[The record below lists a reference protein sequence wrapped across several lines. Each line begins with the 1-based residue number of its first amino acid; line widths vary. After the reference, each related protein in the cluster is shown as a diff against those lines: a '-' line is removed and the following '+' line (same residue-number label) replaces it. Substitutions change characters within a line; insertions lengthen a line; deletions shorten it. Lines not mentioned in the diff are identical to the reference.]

1 MVQKY
6 NSASGAS
13 KKNVV
18 TLLDYTTE
26 EIRQIIQDAKTLKR
40 NRLTDE
46 NKILHNKTG
55 VLIFEKPSLR
65 THISFD
71 TALHELGGHPI
82 TLSSHMVQM
91 GKRESVRDIAKN
103 LERLV
108 HLIIARTHSHQ
119 TIEELALYS
128 SIPVINA
135 LSDKFHPCQAM
146 AFAMTLSEHIGDT
159 KKVNVV
165 FVGDGNNVCNSL
177 MVVCAQLGYN
187 FTAASPKGY
196 EPDSSIVET
205 CAILAKTNGGSLSIT
220 NDPYSCLNNANVL
233 YTDVW
238 ASMGQETEADYRKK
252 HFAGYQVN
260 MNMLSKAPSD
270 VLVSHCLPAHREEEI
285 TSEVLDSEHSIA
297 LDEAENRLHIQ
308 KSIIVHL
315 FS

>member
-1 MVQKY
+1 MVQ
-6 NSASGAS
+6 NSNTAPGSS

-26 EIRQIIQDAKTLKR
+26 EIRHIIHDGKILKR
-40 NRLTDE
+40 NRLTTE
-46 NKILHNKTG
+46 NNVLRNKTG

-82 TLSSHMVQM
+82 VLSSNMVQM
-91 GKRESVRDIAKN
+91 GKRESVRDVAKN

-108 HLIIARTHSHQ
+108 HLIIARTHQHQ
-119 TIEELALYS
+119 TIEELAKYS

-146 AFAMTLSEHIGDT
+146 AFAMTVSEHVGDS
-159 KKVNVV
+159 KDINVV
-165 FVGDGNNVCNSL
+165 FIGDGNNVCNSL

-196 EPDSSIVET
+196 EPDRTITET
-205 CAILAKTNGGSLSIT
+205 CSAIAKTNGGSITIT
-220 NDPYSCLNNANVL
+220 NNPYSCLGNATVM

-238 ASMGQETEADYRKK
+238 ASMGQETEAEYRKT
-252 HFAGYQVN
+252 HFAGYQIN
-260 MNMLSKAPSD
+260 SDMISKAPSG
-270 VLVSHCLPAHREEEI
+270 VLVSHCLPAHRGEEI
-285 TSEVLDSEHSIA
+285 TSDVLDSEHSIA

-308 KSIIVHL
+308 KAIIVHL